1 CNETLAM
8 APHQQQP
15 PPPSCYESHALSLD
29 YGSLDADLFLDAV
42 DSEPFVPYSAGV
54 SSNGSTCRS
63 NTPYDSSRSGP
74 VVDSKPAPTLA
85 KKGEKRKQQIREA
98 SRRCRIKQK
107 DEVAY
112 LRLRVNEMEQVLR
125 DLSASS
131 SSALSTATSD
141 KDAEVSSLR
150 RHNQHLTLA
159 LEHTTKQLRFIQ
171 TLMQETI
178 HTATSLSTSPPP
190 RPSSQP
196 APSEEPVHT
205 DKANAM
211 AALAATAAAGL
222 MSFVVEKGVQVMSI
236 SSINWVGDVWMEGSQ
251 VRFALTKSFS
261 GPLSLS
267 SFAARTPSTSLV
279 YLVVLYTSRAMSR
292 TDMADRVWRATTALP
307 RCGTSHYTLIS
318 QECVM
323 DIHPSSLRV
332 MRRVESLMEMRLL
345 EHWSVVFRHEV
356 DAHSTLVGSQSV
368 APFSSA
374 QYTLGKEQQGI
385 LVTTTDDAV
394 HAELRGMYECVGVPE
409 SEVAARVSKDILS
422 ILVLAE
428 STLVGANVVPGR
440 EVPRENINLHVH

>member
-1 CNETLAM
+1 M

-131 SSALSTATSD
+131 SSALSTAASD

-196 APSEEPVHT
+196 APSEEPVHA

-261 GPLSLS
+261 G
-267 SFAARTPSTSLV
+267 
-279 YLVVLYTSRAMSR
+279 AMSR